1 LRGNVCLTL
10 SSQPLPSD
18 DIETSTASPTPK
30 VEEDVGQVRA
40 AVAALEGVEEDE
52 DEDEEVEKEE
62 ILVSAA
68 SKRKCPIEWSVLVG
82 KGRFQNEYL
91 MASQFEAA
99 NLLSQAIRRANES
112 YKE

>member
-1 LRGNVCLTL
+1 
-10 SSQPLPSD
+10 
-18 DIETSTASPTPK
+18 
-30 VEEDVGQVRA
+30 
-40 AVAALEGVEEDE
+40 VAALEGVEEDE

-68 SKRKCPIEWSVLVG
+68 SKRKCPIEWSVPVG